1 MPSCFVVSP
10 LVCPRQTQFPT
21 AALETPKLPQH
32 PHSLVPLPAAP
43 VSPWLIQCQSAT
55 PGVSLATSGFHQL
68 SWYST
73 VSPKFLVVFP
83 NCHNYLQAASVCQI
97 PAPHTWLMDPRLL
110 WHSSQVCQCS
120 VGYLSVPEATILQ
133 CPPSNYLSISQASC
147 VSPWLPVCSPYA
159 ALMLPW
165 LQCPTFYLLIVPRL
179 PHCSSMFHAGEKDND
194 TEGNCISVSPLAA

>member
-83 NCHNYLQAASVCQI
+83 NCHNYLQAASLCQP
-97 PAPHTWLMDPRLL
+97 PAPHTRLMDPRLL

-120 VGYLSVPEATILQ
+120 VGYLSVPEATILVSSFQLPQ
-133 CPPSNYLSISQASC
+133 CVPGFLCVPLAAC
-147 VSPWLPVCSPYA
+147 VSPICCFDVAMASMSHLLPSHCPQA
-159 ALMLPW
+159 ASLFL
-165 LQCPTFYLLIVPRL
+165 
-179 PHCSSMFHAGEKDND
+179 N
-194 TEGNCISVSPLAA
+194 VSCR